1 MCDSAIPSQD
11 FDQKLSSA
19 EHQIRAIAL
28 ADQEA
33 KRAHPRP
40 FLARGSTA
48 IRCSACRLP
57 AAQCICTYRVETQS
71 YAQFWVIMHPEEAYK
86 PTNTARLIGDV
97 LPDTRYFG
105 WYRTAPDAELLA
117 LLQDP
122 RYQPFIIFPDDQE
135 DVKPRVRELDLNTL
149 GERIPVFILLDGTWR
164 QARRI
169 FRKSPYLADIPVLPL
184 HHQMKT
190 RYALRKPASEAH
202 LCTAEAAMSLLM
214 LSGDHQASEVLS
226 HYFDVFNLHYAAA
239 RRHQAPG
246 LAAPM
251 RWLLDYQQ
259 NNTST

>member
-1 MCDSAIPSQD
+1 MCDSTRTPQN
-11 FDQKLSSA
+11 FELSSA

-28 ADQEA
+28 ADQA
-33 KRAHPRP
+33 KRTHPRP
-40 FLARGSTA
+40 FQARGSTA

-57 AAQCICTYRVETQS
+57 SAQCICAYRVETQS
-71 YAQFWVIMHPEEAYK
+71 HAQFWVVMHPEEAYK

-97 LPDTRYFG
+97 LPETRYFG

-117 LLQDP
+117 LLQDD

-135 DVKPRVRELDLNTL
+135 DVKPRVRAFDAAAL

-169 FRKSPYLADIPVLPL
+169 FRKSPYLATIPVLPL
-184 HHQMKT
+184 HHEMTT

-214 LSGDHQASEVLS
+214 LSGDQQASEVLG
-226 HYFDVFNLHYAAA
+226 HYFEVFNLHYAAA

-246 LAAPM
+246 IEPPM

-259 NNTST
+259 GHTATSI